1 MRYSGGQ
8 GAAARALAVAAL
20 AAGALAGCGDEGASG
35 TGSVAFSTW
44 GEDYIEQEIPAA
56 DLADGW
62 SIQYEKFLFV
72 LRNVTVADRE
82 GNVGARMQGS
92 ILFDHT
98 KAGAK
103 PVVTFDG
110 LEARPWER
118 VSYEIGP
125 IDADAA
131 LEGATEDDKALML
144 DAGASVHIEAI
155 ARKGD
160 GGGEKRLDWTF
171 SLATRYADCKG
182 DRAGKETDGVLV
194 TNGGTDTVELT
205 IHGDHFFYDD
215 LQAATAARRFAP
227 IAAADADDDGAV
239 TLEELAAVRLVAIE
253 EGTYGTGSAGNV
265 DDLGAFVAA
274 LSRTIGHFRGEGE
287 CVSVDP

>member
-1 MRYSGGQ
+1 MRISRAM
-8 GAAARALAVAAL
+8 GAAAWAL
-20 AAGALAGCGDEGASG
+20 AAGALAGCGDDGASG
-35 TGSVAFSTW
+35 AGRVEFTTW

-56 DLADGW
+56 DLEDGW
-62 SIQYEKFLFV
+62 SIQYQKFLFV
-72 LRNVTVADRE
+72 LRNVTVADRD
-82 GNVGARMQGS
+82 GNVGARMEGS

-98 KAGAK
+98 KAGPK
-103 PVVTFDG
+103 PVVTFDD
-110 LEARPWER
+110 LDAKPWES

-125 IDADAA
+125 ADADTA
-131 LEGATEDDKALML
+131 LDGATEDDRALMI
-144 DAGASVHIEAI
+144 DAGASVHIEAT

-160 GGGEKRLDWTF
+160 VEKRLDWTF
-171 SLATRYADCKG
+171 SRATRYADCKG
-182 DRAGKETDGVLV
+182 EKAGKETDGVLV

-239 TLEELAAVRLVAIE
+239 TLEELAAVRLVAID

-265 DDLGAFVAA
+265 NDLGAFVTA
-274 LSRTIGHFRGEGE
+274 LSRTLGHFRGEGE

>member
-1 MRYSGGQ
+1 MRISGARR
-8 GAAARALAVAAL
+8 AAALSL
-20 AAGALAGCGDEGASG
+20 AAAALAGCGDDGAAG
-35 TGSVAFSTW
+35 VGRVEFTTW
-44 GEDYIEQEIPAA
+44 GEEYIEQEIPAA
-56 DLADGW
+56 DLEDGW
-62 SIQYEKFLFV
+62 SVQYQKFLFV
-72 LRNVTVADRE
+72 LRNVTVADRD

-98 KAGAK
+98 KPGPK
-103 PVVTFDG
+103 PVVTFDD

-125 IDADAA
+125 ADADTA
-131 LEGATEDDKALML
+131 LEGATEADKALL
-144 DAGASVHIEAI
+144 IEAGASVHIEAT

-160 GGGEKRLDWTF
+160 VEKRLDWTF
-171 SLATRYADCKG
+171 ARATRYADCAG
-182 DRAGKETDGVLV
+182 ERAGKETDGVLV

-239 TLEELAAVRLVAIE
+239 TLEELAAVRLVAID
-253 EGTYGTGSAGNV
+253 EGPYGTGSAGDI

-274 LSRTIGHFRGEGE
+274 LSRTLGHFRGEGE

>member
-1 MRYSGGQ
+1 MRSTGSLC
-8 GAAARALAVAAL
+8 AAALSL
-20 AAGALAGCGDEGASG
+20 AAAALAGCGDDGASG
-35 TGSVAFSTW
+35 AGSVAFSTW
-44 GEDYIEQEIPAA
+44 GEEYIEQEIPAA
-56 DLADGW
+56 DLEDGW
-62 SIQYEKFLFV
+62 SIQYQKFLLV

-82 GNVGARMQGS
+82 GNVGARMEGS
-92 ILFDHT
+92 ILVDHT
-98 KAGAK
+98 KPGVK
-103 PVVTFDG
+103 PVVTFEE
-110 LEARPWER
+110 LEAKPWER

-125 IDADAA
+125 ADADTA

-144 DAGASVHIEAI
+144 DAGASVHIEAV

-160 GGGEKRLDWTF
+160 GGDEKRLDWTF

-215 LQAATAARRFAP
+215 LQSATAARRFAP
-227 IAAADADDDGAV
+227 IAAADGDGDGAV
-239 TLEELAAVRLVAIE
+239 TLEELAAVRLVEIE
-253 EGTYGTGSAGNV
+253 EGPYGTGSAGDIN
-265 DDLGAFVAA
+265 DLGAFVAA
-274 LSRTIGHFRGEGE
+274 LSRTLGHFRGEGE

>member
-1 MRYSGGQ
+1 MRYSEGQ

-20 AAGALAGCGDEGASG
+20 AAGALAGCGGDGASG

-62 SIQYEKFLFV
+62 SIQYQKFLFV

-103 PVVTFDG
+103 PVVTFDD
-110 LEARPWER
+110 LEARPWES

-125 IDADAA
+125 VDADTA
-131 LEGATEDDKALML
+131 LEGATEEDRALML
-144 DAGASVHIEAI
+144 AAGASVHIEAT

-160 GGGEKRLDWTF
+160 VEKRLDWTF

-182 DRAGKETDGVLV
+182 ERAGKETDGVLV

-239 TLEELAAVRLVAIE
+239 TLEELAAVRLGAIE

-274 LSRTIGHFRGEGE
+274 LSRTIGHYRGEGE

>member
-1 MRYSGGQ
+1 MRISRAM
-8 GAAARALAVAAL
+8 GAAAWAL
-20 AAGALAGCGDEGASG
+20 AAGALAGCGDDGASG
-35 TGSVAFSTW
+35 AGRVEFTTW

-56 DLADGW
+56 DLEDGW
-62 SIQYEKFLFV
+62 SIQYQKFLFV
-72 LRNVTVADRE
+72 LRDVTVADRD

-98 KAGAK
+98 KAGPK
-103 PVVTFDG
+103 PVVAFDD
-110 LEARPWER
+110 LEAKPWES

-125 IDADAA
+125 ADADTA
-131 LEGATEDDKALML
+131 LDGATEEDKAFMIG
-144 DAGASVHIEAI
+144 AGASVHIEAT

-160 GGGEKRLDWTF
+160 VEKRLDWTF
-171 SLATRYADCKG
+171 SPATRYADCKG
-182 DRAGKETDGVLV
+182 EKGGKEIDGVLV

-239 TLEELAAVRLVAIE
+239 TLEELAAVRLVAID

-265 DDLGAFVAA
+265 NDLGAFVTA
-274 LSRTIGHFRGEGE
+274 LSRTLGHFRGEGE

>member
-1 MRYSGGQ
+1 MRYSEGQ

-20 AAGALAGCGDEGASG
+20 AAGALAGCGDDGASG

-44 GEDYIEQEIPAA
+44 GEGYIEQEIPAA

-62 SIQYEKFLFV
+62 SIQYQKFLFV

-82 GNVGARMQGS
+82 GDVGARMQGS

-103 PVVTFDG
+103 PVVTFDD

-125 IDADAA
+125 VDADTA
-131 LEGATEDDKALML
+131 LEGATEEDRALML
-144 DAGASVHIEAI
+144 EAGASVHVEAT
-155 ARKGD
+155 ARNGD
-160 GGGEKRLDWTF
+160 VEKRLDWTF

-182 DRAGKETDGVLV
+182 ERAGKETDGVLV

-215 LQAATAARRFAP
+215 LQSATAARRFAP